1 MASPEPNHATG
12 GDKTMTPSF
21 AIGIGASSSAAAE
34 DLLQL
39 IHECIGTVEPGT
51 LLATLDRRSEI
62 ASVAAASLGLRLVLF
77 PASALAQIQGVKTKS
92 MRSSLTTGSWSI
104 AEASALAALGPEA
117 RLILER
123 QTGDRCTCA
132 MAVLP

>member
-1 MASPEPNHATG
+1 
-12 GDKTMTPSF
+12 MTPSL
-21 AIGIGASSSAAAE
+21 AIGIGASSSTDAQ

-39 IHECIGTVEPGT
+39 IQVCIGTVEPGT
-51 LLATLDRRSEI
+51 LLATLDRRSEV
-62 ASVAAASLGLRLVLF
+62 ASTAAASLGLQLVLF
-77 PASALAQIQGVKTKS
+77 PASTLAQIQGVKTKS
-92 MRSSLTTGSWSI
+92 MRSSLATGSWSI

-123 QTGDRCTCA
+123 QTGNRCTCA

>member
-1 MASPEPNHATG
+1 VASPEPDHATG
-12 GDKTMTPSF
+12 GDKIMTPSF
-21 AIGIGASSSAAAE
+21 AIGIGASSSAAAQ

-39 IHECIGTVEPGT
+39 IRECIGTVEPGT
-51 LLATLDRRSEI
+51 LLATLDRRAEI
-62 ASVAAASLGLRLVLF
+62 ASAAAASLGLRLVLF
-77 PASALAQIQGVKTKS
+77 PASVLAQVQGVKTKS

-104 AEASALAALGPEA
+104 AEASALAALGPQA

-123 QTGDRCTCA
+123 QIGNRCTCA

>member
-1 MASPEPNHATG
+1 
-12 GDKTMTPSF
+12 MTPSF
-21 AIGIGASSSAAAE
+21 AIGIGASSSAAAQ

-39 IHECIGTVEPGT
+39 IHDCIGTVEPGT
-51 LLATLDRRSEI
+51 LLASLDRRAEI
-62 ASVAAASLGLRLVLF
+62 ASAAAASLGLRLVLF
-77 PASALAQIQGVKTKS
+77 PASVLAEVQGVKTKS
-92 MRSSLTTGSWSI
+92 MRSSQTTGSWSI